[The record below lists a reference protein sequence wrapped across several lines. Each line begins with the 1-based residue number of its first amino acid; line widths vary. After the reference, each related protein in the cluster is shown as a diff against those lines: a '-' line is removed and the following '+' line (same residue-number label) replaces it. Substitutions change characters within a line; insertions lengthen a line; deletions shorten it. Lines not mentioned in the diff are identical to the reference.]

1 MTDDRSGLTIRG
13 GGSIRVSRSE
23 LDRVRSQV
31 ELAQSVMHNELGPL
45 ANLGSGAILL
55 AIELPGI
62 LQRLDAI
69 KNGCLLASEQYFG
82 GEHAIASRINAIER
96 VDVPALAGRALGS
109 ANRLG
114 LLREGKIEISRTG
127 FAGGISAP
135 HSVVEL
141 ALRLQRTSADGD
153 AGDQAE
159 FRIERFGHRV
169 IVYIPGTKEWSVKA
183 GENPLDVTSNVHA
196 MADSAQVA
204 ASERAVLAA
213 MRSARVGAGDEVLL
227 VGHSQGGII
236 AANIA
241 ADQHAFKVSGIVT
254 FGAPI
259 ATADIAPSTNVI
271 ALEHTNDPVP
281 MLDGGP
287 NAIRENWLTVRERFN
302 LDAGQSPVAV
312 HDLAGYVE
320 TAGRFD
326 ASRSVRASEALE
338 FIREFAGRRAG
349 RTEWYSARR
358 LAG

>member
-1 MTDDRSGLTIRG
+1 MTDDRFGLDIRG
-13 GGSIRVSRSE
+13 GGSIRVSRTE
-23 LDRVRSQV
+23 LDRVRAQV
-31 ELAQSVMHNELGPL
+31 ELAQNVLHHELGPL
-45 ANLGSGAILL
+45 ANLGAGSILL
-55 AIELPGI
+55 ALELPAI
-62 LQRLDAI
+62 MQRLDSI

-82 GEHAIASRINAIER
+82 GEHAIANRINAIDR
-96 VDVPALAGRALGS
+96 VDVPALAGRALDS

-114 LLREGKIEISRTG
+114 LLRESRIEISRTG
-127 FAGGISAP
+127 FEGGIAAP

-153 AGDQAE
+153 SAGQAE

-169 IVYIPGTKEWSVKA
+169 IVYIPGTKEWSPKA

-196 MADSAQVA
+196 MADSADVA

-213 MRSARVGAGDEVLL
+213 MRSARVGADDEVLL
-227 VGHSQGGII
+227 VGHSQGGIV

-241 ADQHAFKVSGIVT
+241 ADQHAFKVAGIVA

-259 ATADIAPSTNVI
+259 AAADIAPSTNVL

-287 NAIRENWLTVRERFN
+287 NAIRENWLTVRERFK
-302 LDAGQSPVAV
+302 LEVGESPVAV
-312 HDLAGYVE
+312 HDLAGYIE

-326 ASRSVRASEALE
+326 ASHSSRAKDALE
-338 FIREFAGRRAG
+338 FIREFAGRAAG